1 MLQAKIKTGDLI
13 TLINLTKQEVE
24 NARHHEY
31 FCPVCNESVI
41 VKAGE
46 RTIAHFAHLS
56 VKNCI
61 SSDYGEGSYHARGK
75 LELYNWLKQQTFK
88 TELEKYIPEIN
99 QRPDLLVTIR
109 NKKIA
114 IEYQCARIPL
124 EVVRQRNEGYRTA
137 GITPIWILGA
147 KHFHRLRKHHFKVD
161 QFILSFLHQFTPSFP
176 ISLYFFCPSTLQFV
190 SAQHIHLSNS
200 RNAIGSFSFS
210 KLNEMTFHHMFKQ
223 PLFNQNGFYQLWLN
237 EKKQFRLSR
246 NNRMFGAELVWHK
259 WLYENGTH
267 KERLPS
273 IVHLPV
279 PGQHQMKL
287 PLYNWQS
294 RLCIDLLIPL
304 KIGARFSIKDCERLL
319 RYKPQQSILLKG
331 TDHPILSYLLILK
344 EIGVIDQYQTTVF
357 VKMKEIVFHKNIEES
372 VKADAR
378 LMNQLIQYSTIGL

>member
-1 MLQAKIKTGDLI
+1 MLQAKIKNGDLI
-13 TLINLTKQEVE
+13 TLVNLTKQEVE
-24 NARHHEY
+24 NARGDEY

-56 VKNCI
+56 TKNCI
-61 SSDYGEGSYHARGK
+61 SSDYGEGLYHAQGK
-75 LELYNWLKQQTFK
+75 LELYNWLQQQPFK
-88 TELEKYIPEIN
+88 TELETYIPEIN
-99 QRPDLLVTIR
+99 QRPDLLVTIK
-109 NKKIA
+109 NKRVA
-114 IEYQCARIPL
+114 IEYQCARISL

-147 KHFHRLRKHHFKVD
+147 KHFYRLRKHHFKVD

-176 ISLYFFCPSTLQFV
+176 LSLYFFCPNTLQFV
-190 SAQHIHLSNS
+190 SVQHIYLSTS
-200 RNAIGSFSFS
+200 RNAIGTLSFST
-210 KLNEMTFHHMFKQ
+210 LNEMTFLHIFKQ
-223 PLFNQNGFYQLWLN
+223 TNFNQNGFYQLWLN

-246 NNRMFGAELVWHK
+246 NNRKYGPELAWYK

-273 IVHLPV
+273 IVYLPV
-279 PGQHQMKL
+279 SSQHQMKL

-294 RLCIDLLIPL
+294 RLCIDLLVPL
-304 KIGARFSIKDCERLL
+304 EIGARFSLKDCERLL

-331 TDHPILSYLLILK
+331 MDHPILSYLLILK
-344 EIGVIDQYQTTVF
+344 KTGVIEQNQAGVF

-372 VKADAR
+372 MEADAR